1 MSLLNSLICSLCCVN
16 CEFFGIFY
24 VDDSIFFFSKCMPF
38 TSCLIALAMSTSS
51 VLYRNSKKRDILPC
65 SQFQRE
71 NVQFFLPL
79 SMIFLSV
86 WKFYSSYLSV
96 LNHKKMLDFGKCFL
110 PFFFFCIFWD
120 DHMVF
125 LFSLLTW
132 GITLLISLKVKPTL
146 HSRDKCYLVM
156 MYYAFYIFLDLIC

>member
-1 MSLLNSLICSLCCVN
+1 MIV
-16 CEFFGIFY
+16 
-24 VDDSIFFFSKCMPF
+24 FFFFPNV
-38 TSCLIALAMSTSS
+38 CLLLLALLHWQWAPAQCCIET
-51 VLYRNSKKRDILPC
+51 VR
-65 SQFQRE
+65 RE
-71 NVQFFLPL
+71 TFCHVPNFRGKMFSFFLPL

-120 DHMVF
+120 DHMGF